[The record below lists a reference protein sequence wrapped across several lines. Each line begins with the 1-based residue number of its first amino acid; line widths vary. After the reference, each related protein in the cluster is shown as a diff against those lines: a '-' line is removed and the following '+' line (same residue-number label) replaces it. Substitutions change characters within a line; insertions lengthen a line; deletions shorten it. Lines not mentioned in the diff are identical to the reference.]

1 MFLIGAAAPLD
12 IFPVP
17 AFPPSWHRAVADF
30 R

>member
-1 MFLIGAAAPLD
+1 MFLSGAAEPLD

-17 AFPPSWHRAVADF
+17 AFPPSWHLAVADF